1 MHWLSFYFG
10 NFSETWTRN
19 FNPRDALFLLFNF
32 RDSCVGPPPPFTP
45 LLVVSLC
52 AVRYPKRR
60 LGFRVLVHCLFVLVL
75 LFSRNKILIR
85 KQKNIYL
92 AFYRPLINPSAS
104 ERFVYIIIHFHLVF
118 QFDRINSLSGNFYL
132 SSLVDFSALWTNISA
147 GVTIIYNKKVFI
159 LVRSR
164 PQGLL
169 GFENEKILG
178 TSLQIFR
185 QMVSIRV
192 KTLSNTNLAASRH
205 IKREKAHFRLTLRH
219 SKMPLLIPLMK

>member
-1 MHWLSFYFG
+1 MLAG
-10 NFSETWTRN
+10 GG
-19 FNPRDALFLLFNF
+19 DAGTKF
-32 RDSCVGPPPPFTP
+32 P
-45 LLVVSLC
+45 LHKKTTVSQLVVSLC
-52 AVRYPKRR
+52 GTQNADSVSGS
-60 LGFRVLVHCLFVLVL
+60 LSIVCLFYVL

-85 KQKNIYL
+85 KQKKKTYWLFTNL
-92 AFYRPLINPSAS
+92 FNPSAS
-104 ERFVYIIIHFHLVF
+104 ERFVNIIIHFHLVF
-118 QFDRINSLSGNFYL
+118 QFDRINFLSGNFYL

-219 SKMPLLIPLMK
+219 SKTPLLKPPNETGRRT